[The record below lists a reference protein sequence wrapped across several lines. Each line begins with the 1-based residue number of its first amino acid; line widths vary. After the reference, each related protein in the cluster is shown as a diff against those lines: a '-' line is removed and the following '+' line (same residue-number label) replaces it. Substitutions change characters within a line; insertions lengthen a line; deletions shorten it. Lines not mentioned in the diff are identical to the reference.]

1 MFCSSTLEYQLMIDN
16 VKCKELITNS
26 VKNKDEIL
34 NLIDSYIE
42 AEATDL
48 DAFMGLLKV
57 NTTNNELNQIYK
69 NHKFEKKDFMKHT
82 IATRYLESISKGTVA
97 QELATKIMMINLEND
112 TSEKEASE
120 DTIILNVPN
129 YIKEAIQ
136 WIHQ

>member
-1 MFCSSTLEYQLMIDN
+1 
-16 VKCKELITNS
+16 
-26 VKNKDEIL
+26 
-34 NLIDSYIE
+34 
-42 AEATDL
+42 
-48 DAFMGLLKV
+48 MGLLKV